1 MGKSKILGNMGDNY
15 IMSDCPFALPKE
27 NLKMF
32 QSMQDAGSKDPY
44 NNYKQYGNVCSSDWK
59 KSYK

>member
-32 QSMQDAGSKDPY
+32 
-44 NNYKQYGNVCSSDWK
+44 
-59 KSYK
+59 